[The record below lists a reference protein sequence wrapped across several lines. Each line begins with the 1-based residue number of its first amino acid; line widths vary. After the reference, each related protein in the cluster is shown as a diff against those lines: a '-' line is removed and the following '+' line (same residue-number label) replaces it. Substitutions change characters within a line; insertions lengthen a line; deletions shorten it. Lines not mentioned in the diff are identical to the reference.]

1 MLWRLHSRDVRG
13 DPTQASR
20 DRIYWCRRLCCGELH
35 PNDLAGVIDSM
46 SARAYRRAAERLR
59 T

>member
-1 MLWRLHSRDVRG
+1 MARMATITL
-13 DPTQASR
+13 
-20 DRIYWCRRLCCGELH
+20 RRTIHVAATLH